1 MKLYNGAGFSSF
13 CTWLGMDPLLA
24 FASGEISFILQ
35 LNQPLNGKENL
46 YPVSVIKT
54 GGQGGN

>member
-1 MKLYNGAGFSSF
+1 
-13 CTWLGMDPLLA
+13 MDALLA